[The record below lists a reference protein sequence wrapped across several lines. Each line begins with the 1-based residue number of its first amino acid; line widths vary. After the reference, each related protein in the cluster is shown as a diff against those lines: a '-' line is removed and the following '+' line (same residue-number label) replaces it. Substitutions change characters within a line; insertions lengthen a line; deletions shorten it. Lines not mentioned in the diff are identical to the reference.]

1 MCHFLAPA
9 GQPEMMHKNF
19 MHQHLRFSW
28 DYWRKHNVACRLV
41 EFIRQHPEKCLFP
54 DQDALNVVLHGTV
67 KYLPYGYN
75 FQDLWYTRDY
85 QWIRLHASK
94 FKEVERWKEHPVVVH
109 FAGGGKPW
117 KKDCNHPFTAY
128 YLECLA
134 KTKWTVACYKKVRE
148 ECTPLYGGSSKI
160 SHKYIRRF
168 NRLLAVFVIETI
180 AFVVYWFC
188 SMR

>member
-1 MCHFLAPA
+1 
-9 GQPEMMHKNF
+9 
-19 MHQHLRFSW
+19 
-28 DYWRKHNVACRLV
+28 
-41 EFIRQHPEKCLFP
+41 
-54 DQDALNVVLHGTV
+54 
-67 KYLPYGYN
+67 
-75 FQDLWYTRDY
+75 LWYTRDY

-148 ECTPLYGGSSKI
+148 ECTPLYGGSSKT